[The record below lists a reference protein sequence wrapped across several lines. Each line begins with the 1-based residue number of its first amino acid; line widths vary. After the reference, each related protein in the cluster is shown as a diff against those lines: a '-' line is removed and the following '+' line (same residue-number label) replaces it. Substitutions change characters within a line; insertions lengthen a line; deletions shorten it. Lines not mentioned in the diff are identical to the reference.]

1 MRLAIKFTDVF
12 RSGAFPNLNNCLKRH
27 TRDCPKVAR
36 MMYEG
41 LTDTFEY
48 SCSDARDGKFYSNW
62 HWRLSDSRHNFMLDF
77 WRWFITARKRSL
89 GQGIIFTSFC
99 LSVHRGCLCTWGG
112 GVCPERGSPCLG
124 GSLSG
129 GCLSRGSLSWRP
141 PCYGGRMGGPHPT
154 GMNSCLL

>member
-1 MRLAIKFTDVF
+1 MFFVVERFPTWTIVWSAIPETARKLPGWCTKVSRTLLSTRVATPETVKFTPIGTED
-12 RSGAFPNLNNCLKRH
+12 S
-27 TRDCPKVAR
+27 
-36 MMYEG
+36 
-41 LTDTFEY
+41 
-48 SCSDARDGKFYSNW
+48 
-62 HWRLSDSRHNFMLDF
+62 LSDSRHNLMLDY

-141 PCYGGRMGGPHPT
+141 PLPCYGGRMGGTYPT